1 MGQKNDAAIAKIE
14 SLINQTGISVESE
27 RPTVKAALTKS
38 EETGNRPAVAV
49 ELPGGK
55 IITGKTSD
63 LLGSASAALLNALK
77 TVAGIDD
84 EALLIQ
90 REVIEPIQSL
100 KTSILGNHNPRLH
113 TDEVLIALTMSAV
126 TNAEAK
132 KAFDAL
138 PLLKGSEAHATV
150 MLSQVDLDTFRKLGI
165 NITCEPRHESKK
177 LYHK

>member
-1 MGQKNDAAIAKIE
+1 MRILCSLLLHITAIG
-14 SLINQTGISVESE
+14 LTVHTGSAII
-27 RPTVKAALTKS
+27 KAALAKS
-38 EETGNRPAVAV
+38 EETGNRPAVSI
-49 ELPGGK
+49 ELPNGEMV
-55 IITGKTSD
+55 TGKTSD

-77 TVAGIDD
+77 VVAGIDS
-84 EALLIQ
+84 EQLLIQ

-126 TNAEAK
+126 TNENAK
-132 KAFDAL
+132 KAFDSL

-150 MLSQVDLDTFRKLGI
+150 ILSQVDLDTFRKLGI